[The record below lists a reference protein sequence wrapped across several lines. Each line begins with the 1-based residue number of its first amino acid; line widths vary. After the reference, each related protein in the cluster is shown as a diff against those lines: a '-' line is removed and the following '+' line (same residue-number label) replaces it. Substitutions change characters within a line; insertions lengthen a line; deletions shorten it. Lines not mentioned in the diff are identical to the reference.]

1 MHLNTT
7 YPIVADGVRKFIRLQ
22 ALPVPETQLKWTSDT
37 SDLIEA
43 LLITKQCFA
52 GTARM
57 VDHQLYQTTKYS
69 HTEDV
74 KCELEEILLTG
85 EDEHHNALLRKKNL
99 TMYHL
104 VLEPVIDAFVNVD
117 HGSALAQSGSF
128 IDTIIEMVNNFDDYG
143 NEDDALVAKHQIR
156 AMVKQREAARKE
168 QKAEAK
174 RNARKKKPVIE
185 IPVED
190 PLDD

>member
-1 MHLNTT
+1 MHLNTA

-37 SDLIEA
+37 ADLIEA
-43 LLITKQCFA
+43 LHTTKQCFA

-57 VDHQLYQTTKYS
+57 VNHQLYQTTKYS

-85 EDEHHNALLRKKNL
+85 EDERHNALLRKKNL

-104 VLEPVIDAFVNVD
+104 VLEPVVDAFVNVD
-117 HGSALAQSGSF
+117 HGSALAQNGSF
-128 IDTIIEMVNNFDDYG
+128 IDSIIEMINLFDDYG

-156 AMVKQREAARKE
+156 AMVKQREEARKE